1 MIRRQSLTQFA
12 QSCKSAQRLPD
23 LWQRTIEHFTACGIQ
38 RVSYHSDDQRY
49 GADDTHGIATF
60 GFPEDWVCRYLG
72 DNLMQVDPI
81 PDLAARFSRPFLWS
95 HTDQI
100 TELMPAQA
108 DYLRDLEDA
117 DLGDGLA
124 VQVFGPNMRHAYM
137 GMGFGHTSFN
147 PSPEQ
152 VFELQCAAQIAH
164 IRYCE
169 ITADSSM
176 AAANLSPRER
186 EILRWIAHGKSNS
199 VIADILGISPH
210 TVDTLTRRIFD
221 KLDVSDR
228 TSAAIRGLGSGVL
241 RYSKGT
247 VT

>member
-1 MIRRQSLTQFA
+1 MIKRQSLSQFA
-12 QSCKSAQRLPD
+12 QQCKSTDHLSD
-23 LWQRTIEHFTACGIQ
+23 LWHYTVDHFTACGIQ
-38 RVSYHSDDQRY
+38 RVSYHSDDQRD
-49 GADDTHGIATF
+49 GHTDTRGIATF
-60 GFPEDWVCRYLG
+60 GFPEDWVCHYLG
-72 DNLMQVDPI
+72 DNLVQVDPI
-81 PDLAARFSRPFLWS
+81 PDLAARFSQPFLWS
-95 HTDQI
+95 HADQI
-100 TELMPAQA
+100 TELMPAQT
-108 DYLRDLEDA
+108 DYLHDLEAA

-124 VQVFGPNMRHAYM
+124 VQVFGPNMRHAYV
-137 GMGFGHTSFN
+137 GMGFGHRN
-147 PSPEQ
+147 LDPSPEQ
-152 VFELQCAAQIAH
+152 VFELQCAAQVAH

-169 ITADSSM
+169 ITADDTL

-241 RYSKGT
+241 KYTKGT